1 MIAIFLK
8 YYIFRGAPHLH
19 SLLWLQD
26 IETKKAPSSFWNV
39 DDLKESNL
47 PQDIQ
52 DFLEE
57 ASETE
62 EPHLTEN
69 NEKNKKMDDQSIN
82 KRDIDTNKSISDT
95 INEKEKE
102 KEEKRKKIAH
112 FASKVVFGSIDDARC
127 NQHRKVVS
135 NENFSQKCQECQTI
149 RERVELYNT
158 HGCTFTCHKKKQIII
173 IHKNEGHGRL
183 DKIEQIGAEKMEIPK
198 CRFDIP
204 FFPVHKT
211 IFLEGR
217 NKENIIEDE
226 ELRKKEELEHS
237 ESKQDLKKIRKFLL
251 RQSYGHKENSLS
263 WNNLKS
269 LDFWQFLFEVGMFA
283 NDKNFHEF
291 TELEKKNAKKR
302 YLNALKTNIKGAGA
316 VFLKRNVSDI
326 FINNFNPN
334 LMLLHGANHDL
345 QIVVDQYAV
354 AQYVVGYL
362 TKNEAG
368 MSKL

>member
-1 MIAIFLK
+1 MIAIFFK

-82 KRDIDTNKSISDT
+82 KRDTDTNKSISDT

-135 NENFSQKCQECQTI
+135 NENVPCDFITNQ
-149 RERVELYNT
+149 
-158 HGCTFTCHKKKQIII
+158 
-173 IHKNEGHGRL
+173 
-183 DKIEQIGAEKMEIPK
+183 
-198 CRFDIP
+198 
-204 FFPVHKT
+204 
-211 IFLEGR
+211 
-217 NKENIIEDE
+217 
-226 ELRKKEELEHS
+226 
-237 ESKQDLKKIRKFLL
+237 
-251 RQSYGHKENSLS
+251 YG
-263 WNNLKS
+263 
-269 LDFWQFLFEVGMFA
+269 
-283 NDKNFHEF
+283 
-291 TELEKKNAKKR
+291 
-302 YLNALKTNIKGAGA
+302 
-316 VFLKRNVSDI
+316 NVSEWH
-326 FINNFNPN
+326 FS
-334 LMLLHGANHDL
+334 
-345 QIVVDQYAV
+345 AV
-354 AQYVVGYL
+354 
-362 TKNEAG
+362 
-368 MSKL
+368 S